1 MQDFKF
7 TSNIYEDSGEPV
19 MKMVFEGALTLS
31 NASEIKKILKEQK
44 QEFTQIALMVKNVV
58 GLDVSF
64 LQIIES
70 WKKSLENN
78 GGKVKIQM
86 DLPYDLKT
94 LLSNA
99 GITYPHK

>member
-7 TSNIYEDSGEPV
+7 TRNVSEDSGESV

-31 NASEIKKILKEQK
+31 NANEIKKILEEQK
-44 QEFTQIALMVKNVV
+44 QEFSQIALMVKNVA

-99 GITYPHK
+99 GIVYPHK